1 MLWYA
6 HVFDRAVRWDLV
18 LLFNIVQL
26 VVGENNRVAKVEE
39 DDKRCNRLVVRK
51 AITIS
56 SSKEHNMNSFH
67 VGIESDATIKESL
80 NVFDIPN
87 NFSKW

>member
-26 VVGENNRVAKVEE
+26 VVGENYRVAKVEE

-51 AITIS
+51 ATTIS

>member
-1 MLWYA
+1 MLLYD
-6 HVFDRAVRWDLV
+6 HVFDRAVQWYLV

-39 DDKRCNRLVVRK
+39 DGKRCSRFVVRK

-56 SSKEHNMNSFH
+56 PSK
-67 VGIESDATIKESL
+67 
-80 NVFDIPN
+80 
-87 NFSKW
+87 